1 MVADTLES
9 LWQRA
14 KEAIEKQ
21 EWDVARPL
29 LHQALGMKSDSPD
42 LHYNLATVSFQL
54 EDLTNAAYH
63 FKEVTR
69 LDPLRAGAYIN
80 LGAIYNLL
88 DQFDDA
94 ISVLRRGLQLDP
106 HRSEGYYNLGLVYRR
121 KNQKDMAIQAYREA
135 IRVNP
140 RMVDA
145 YFNLGNMLLD
155 KQQFGPAAT
164 AYKQALQL
172 RPNWDRAMNGLKQSE
187 AGLAAAS
194 QVRSTQPAPGTA
206 VMKPLTEEVRK
217 PTAAVDPEKMINPN
231 VHGTLLNNLHR
242 ATIDSEN
249 HGRHFL
255 KILESEVEP
264 AIKELSTCLLYPNSP
279 ASELGACVQ
288 RFENAMQNM
297 RSLQHELQSCIERIR
312 TLGDKMVET

>member
-1 MVADTLES
+1 MVAETLEG

-14 KEAIEKQ
+14 REAIERQ
-21 EWDVARPL
+21 EWTVARPVL
-29 LHQALGMKSDSPD
+29 LQALGMKPDSPD

-54 EDLTNAAYH
+54 EDLPTAAYH

-88 DQFDDA
+88 DQLEDA
-94 ISVLRRGLQLDP
+94 ITVLRRGLQLDP

-145 YFNLGNMLLD
+145 YFNLGNLLLD

-164 AYKQALQL
+164 AYRQALQL
-172 RPNWDRAMNGLKQSE
+172 RPAWDRAMAGLQQAE
-187 AGLAAAS
+187 AGQSALEEE
-194 QVRSTQPAPGTA
+194 APPGKVAPETA
-206 VMKPLTEEVRK
+206 EMSPLTKEHRK
-217 PTAAVDPEKMINPN
+217 PTALDPEKMVNPN
-231 VHGTLLNNLHR
+231 IHGTLLNNLHK

-288 RFENAMQNM
+288 RFENAMANM
-297 RSLQHELQSCIERIR
+297 RSLQHELQTCIEKIR
-312 TLGDKMVET
+312 ALGDRMVET

>member
-1 MVADTLES
+1 MVADTLEG

-14 KEAIEKQ
+14 KEAIERQ
-21 EWDVARPL
+21 EWDTARPL
-29 LHQALGMKSDSPD
+29 LLQALGMKSDSPD

-54 EDLTNAAYH
+54 EDLPNAAYH

-88 DQFDDA
+88 DQLDDA

-106 HRSEGYYNLGLVYRR
+106 HRAEGYYNLGLVYRR
-121 KNQKDMAIQAYREA
+121 KGQKDMAIQAYREA

-145 YFNLGNMLLD
+145 YFNLANLLLD
-155 KQQFGPAAT
+155 KQQFGQAST
-164 AYKQALQL
+164 AYRQALQL
-172 RPNWDRAMNGLKQSE
+172 RPAWDRALNGLRQAE
-187 AGLAAAS
+187 AGLVALEE
-194 QVRSTQPAPGTA
+194 QQLPARPVPETA
-206 VMKPLTEEVRK
+206 EMKPLTAETRK
-217 PTAAVDPEKMINPN
+217 PSAIDPEKMVNPN
-231 VHGTLLNNLHR
+231 VHANLLNNLHK
-242 ATIDSEN
+242 ATIDTEN

-255 KILESEVEP
+255 KILESEIEP

-297 RSLQHELQSCIERIR
+297 RSLQHELQTCIEKIR
-312 TLGDKMVET
+312 SLGDKMVET

>member
-1 MVADTLES
+1 
-9 LWQRA
+9 
-14 KEAIEKQ
+14 
-21 EWDVARPL
+21 
-29 LHQALGMKSDSPD
+29 MKPDSPD

-54 EDLTNAAYH
+54 EDLPTAAYH

-88 DQFDDA
+88 DQLDDA
-94 ISVLRRGLQLDP
+94 ITVLRRGLQLDP
-106 HRSEGYYNLGLVYRR
+106 HRAEGYYNLGLVYRR

-155 KQQFGPAAT
+155 KQLFGPAAT
-164 AYKQALQL
+164 AYRQALQL
-172 RPNWDRAMNGLKQSE
+172 RPAWDRATNGLRQAE
-187 AGLAAAS
+187 AGLAALEE
-194 QVRSTQPAPGTA
+194 QPHPGKPARETA
-206 VMKPLTEEVRK
+206 EMTPLTAEHRK
-217 PTAAVDPEKMINPN
+217 PTAVDPERMVNPN
-231 VHGTLLNNLHR
+231 IHGNLLNNLHK

-255 KILESEVEP
+255 TILESEVEP
-264 AIKELSTCLLYPNSP
+264 AIKELSTCLLYPNSS

-288 RFENAMQNM
+288 RFENAMHNM
-297 RSLQHELQSCIERIR
+297 RNLQHELQACIEKMRV
-312 TLGDKMVET
+312 LGDRMVET

>member
-1 MVADTLES
+1 MVADTLDS
-9 LWQRA
+9 IWQRA
-14 KEAIEKQ
+14 KEAIERQ
-21 EWDVARPL
+21 EWDAARPL
-29 LHQALGMKSDSPD
+29 LLQALGLKSDSPD

-54 EDLTNAAYH
+54 EDLPNAAYH

-88 DQFDDA
+88 DQLEDA

-106 HRSEGYYNLGLVYRR
+106 HRAEGYYNLGLVYRR
-121 KNQKDMAIQAYREA
+121 KGQKDMAIQAYREA

-145 YFNLGNMLLD
+145 YFNLANLLLD
-155 KQQFGPAAT
+155 KQQFGQAST
-164 AYKQALQL
+164 AYRQALQL
-172 RPNWDRAMNGLKQSE
+172 RPAWDRALNGLKQAE
-187 AGLAAAS
+187 AGLAAMEERA
-194 QVRSTQPAPGTA
+194 QPAKPAPETSE
-206 VMKPLTEEVRK
+206 MKPLTAETRK
-217 PTAAVDPEKMINPN
+217 PASIDPEKMVNPN
-231 VHGTLLNNLHR
+231 IHGNLLNNLHK

-297 RSLQHELQSCIERIR
+297 RSLQHELQACIEKIR
-312 TLGDKMVET
+312 SLGDKMVET